1 MNMNRIMF
9 RVYMGIAIIF
19 MGLSGECY
27 GALKNGYY
35 SLKCMSTTTNRESSG
50 SWTRTR
56 TVTSSVDVEQTVR
69 TAMKQAYN
77 DDPSIVAALL
87 RMQFHDCFV
96 KGCDASILIDRNKN
110 GAATEKRAGAN
121 LSVRGYE
128 IIDDIK
134 NIFETQCPNV
144 VSCADIITMAT
155 RDAVFFSSSG
165 EIDYG
170 VENGRLDGKESKASN
185 VNLPSTKISV
195 SDSIKAFQQK
205 GLGVN
210 DMVYLLGGHSVGV
223 SECTFFEDRLY
234 NFGGSNRADPTMDSS
249 LVSRLKLQC
258 PPGSLSSA
266 FLDQTPR
273 SSMVI
278 DKGVLA
284 IDQKLAN
291 DAQTKSI
298 VSALAKGS
306 VDFRQ
311 KFGEAMVKMG
321 RIGVITDATKG
332 EIRKFC
338 RSTN

>member
-1 MNMNRIMF
+1 
-9 RVYMGIAIIF
+9 MGIAIIF

-121 LSVRGYE
+121 L
-128 IIDDIK
+128 
-134 NIFETQCPNV
+134 
-144 VSCADIITMAT
+144 
-155 RDAVFFSSSG
+155 SSG

-278 DKGVLA
+278 DKSFYNQLIMKRGVLA

-338 RSTN
+338 RATN

>member
-77 DDPSIVAALL
+77 DDASIVAALL

-96 KGCDASILIDRNKN
+96 K
-110 GAATEKRAGAN
+110 
-121 LSVRGYE
+121 
-128 IIDDIK
+128 
-134 NIFETQCPNV
+134 
-144 VSCADIITMAT
+144 
-155 RDAVFFSSSG
+155 SG

-278 DKGVLA
+278 DKSFYNQLIMKRGVLA

-338 RSTN
+338 RATN